1 MSIKAVTDDELNEE
15 ENIPT
20 PEEQDTPTHRCEFID
35 LASRRS
41 YLDNLRIRRMT
52 IAVRAERIRNLTLT
66 KKGTIEKRLAR
77 IDKVLIL
84 CDTKIT
90 LAEKLLDEVLG

>member
-1 MSIKAVTDDELNEE
+1 MSIKAITNDELNEV
-15 ENIPT
+15 ENITT

-52 IAVRAERIRNLTLT
+52 IAVRTERIRNLTLT

-84 CDTKIT
+84 CDQKIT